1 MPQETNLN
9 VSPYFD
15 DFDPQKNYY
24 KVLFKPG
31 YPVQARELTGLQST
45 IQNQIEQFGNH
56 IFREGSVV
64 IPGGINYL
72 RQVPAVIIE
81 NTFNNAN
88 VDGYIDNLLNKV
100 IVGQDSGV
108 KAKVIYILKQNE
120 PNNYNLNTVLYLNY
134 LNTSTSGN
142 SFFSDAENLL
152 TEETVSPGFT
162 EITPIQAN
170 QAFATT
176 INTQAS
182 ISGSMVIL
190 SEGVYFL
197 RGTFVNV
204 NSQTLILDYNYNFS
218 NYKVGLRIFEE
229 IVNSDI
235 DDSLV
240 DNAKGFSNYAAP
252 GADRLKIT
260 ANLFL

>member
-15 DFDPQKNYY
+15 DFDPTKNYY

-45 IQNQIEQFGNH
+45 LQNQIEQFGNH

-64 IPGGINYL
+64 IPGGVSYL
-72 RQVPAVIIE
+72 RQVPAVVLE
-81 NTFNNAN
+81 NTFNNVN

-100 IVGQDSGV
+100 IIGQDSGV
-108 KAKVIYILKQNE
+108 KAKVIYILKQTDS
-120 PNNYNLNTVLYLNY
+120 NNNNTNTVLYLNY
-134 LNTSTSGN
+134 LNTSETGN
-142 SFFSDAENLL
+142 SSFSDAENLIV
-152 TEETVSPGFT
+152 EETVSPGFT

-176 INTQAS
+176 INTESS

-197 RGTFVNV
+197 RGTFVSV
-204 NSQTLILDYNYNFS
+204 ASQTLILDYNYS
-218 NYKVGLRIFEE
+218 W
-229 IVNSDI
+229 
-235 DDSLV
+235 
-240 DNAKGFSNYAAP
+240 P
-252 GADRLKIT
+252 T
-260 ANLFL
+260 